1 MSVEVE
7 KRSFNDAEPENGS
20 FKKRKQFKTIKSTNP
35 INSEGISECFQKVN
49 TSLYIS
55 LAPCHL
61 ANPINGIK
69 AQHLDP
75 LVMTYFAKA
84 KGVVLSYSN
93 IKISPDN
100 VTTDSQDAVISIAKI
115 TNSTPFTFL
124 WITVDLLIWRPQ
136 LGDVLE
142 GYIYM
147 QTASHI
153 GLLLHD
159 TFNASIKKY
168 NIPTSWRFIP
178 SQVDEFNADKE
189 DEDNSSRFKS
199 FGYWVDENEVKIEGK
214 LTFTIKAIHTTGK
227 VVSVEGTLIKPG
239 AERDAQ
245 PVFRERRTS
254 TSSLTG
260 VTASKHK
267 KFDDDDQ
274 EEDIIAPVAEIPEPE
289 EDESSI
295 IPNYAQ
301 NSDEEQ
307 EDDAIVNKSDSDEE
321 ESDWVYRVNG

>member
-1 MSVEVE
+1 MSTEVE
-7 KRSFNDAEPENGS
+7 KRSFPETEAANGS
-20 FKKRKQFKTIKSTNP
+20 FKKRKQFKTPKSSNP
-35 INSEGISECFQKVN
+35 INSEGLSECFLKVN

-75 LVMTYFAKA
+75 LVMTYFPKA

-93 IKISPDN
+93 IKIPQDN
-100 VTTDSQDAVISIAKI
+100 VTTDSQDSVISIAKV
-115 TNSTPFTFL
+115 TDSSPFTFL
-124 WITVDLLIWRPQ
+124 WITVDLLVWTPQ

-159 TFNASIKKY
+159 AFNASIKKY
-168 NIPTSWRFIP
+168 NIPSDWRFIP
-178 SQVDEFNADKE
+178 SQVDEFQQ
-189 DEDNSSRFKS
+189 DEQDDSNNSRFKS

-214 LTFTIKAIHTTGK
+214 LTFTIKAIHTTGR

-239 AERDAQ
+239 AEKDAQ
-245 PVFRERRTS
+245 PVLRERRIS
-254 TSSLTG
+254 TSSVTG
-260 VTASKHK
+260 ASASKHK
-267 KFDDDDQ
+267 KFDDD
-274 EEDIIAPVAEIPEPE
+274 EVEDIVPAVAEIPEQ
-289 EDESSI
+289 EDQESTI
-295 IPNYAQ
+295 LPNYTH
-301 NSDEEQ
+301 NSEEEQ
-307 EDDAIVNKSDSDEE
+307 EDDAVVNNSDSED
-321 ESDWVYRVNG
+321 ESD